1 MTTNLE
7 NHSLQDFIPGID
19 SSPFNNFF
27 LFAGPCVVESR
38 ELVLKT
44 ADRVVKIARDLDI
57 PVVFK
62 ASYRKANRSRIDSFS
77 GIGDEK
83 ALKILAEVKETY
95 KVPVVTDIHTAEEA
109 KMAAAFVDVLQIPA
123 FLCRQT
129 DLLVAAALTGKTV
142 SVKKGQFLSPG
153 AMQFAIQKVRDSGNS
168 KVLITERGTMFG
180 YHDLVVDYRGI
191 PEMQSFGIPVVL
203 DITHSLQEPNQ
214 QAGVTGGRPDMI
226 GTIAR
231 AGVAAGVDGIFI
243 ETHPDPF
250 SAKSD
255 GANMLPLSELK
266 GLLSKLVQIRK
277 TILEF

>member
-7 NHSLQDFIPGID
+7 NYSLKDFIPGID
-19 SSPFNNFF
+19 SSPFNNIF

-38 ELVLKT
+38 DLVLKT

-95 KVPVVTDIHTAEEA
+95 KVPVVTDIHNADEA
-109 KMAAAFVDVLQIPA
+109 KIAAEFVDVLQIPA
-123 FLCRQT
+123 FLSRQT
-129 DLLVAAALTGKTV
+129 DLLVAAAQTGKTV

-191 PEMQSFGIPVVL
+191 PEMQSFNVPVVL

-214 QAGVTGGRPDMI
+214 QAGITGGRPDMI
-226 GTIAR
+226 ETIAR
-231 AGVAAGVDGIFI
+231 AGVAAGADGIFI

-255 GANMLPLSELK
+255 GANMLPLGELK